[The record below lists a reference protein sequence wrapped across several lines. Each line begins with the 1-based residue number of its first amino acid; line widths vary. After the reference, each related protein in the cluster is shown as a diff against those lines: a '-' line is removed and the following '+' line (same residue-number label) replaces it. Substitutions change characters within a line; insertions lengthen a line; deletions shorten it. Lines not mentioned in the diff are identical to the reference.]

1 MYSIAIGGFP
11 HGSLVVLNRQ
21 NSPPAHQ
28 ASSTSGGSLISG
40 LKHSQACR
48 NVLGVC
54 FSQKFHSTAGRG
66 HVVDGFYTLASAGGL
81 RVFRPLCWGPA
92 VRVLRRGIVLG
103 AWVRETRTSFLTL
116 VEITS
121 KPWFSPSSAEAW
133 PLECPC
139 ILVLAF
145 LRATAYTKSVANC
158 FPN

>member
-103 AWVRETRTSFLTL
+103 AWVRETRTTVDGRITRHQNGVPATLKSYIEILQFLCY
-116 VEITS
+116 VD
-121 KPWFSPSSAEAW
+121 
-133 PLECPC
+133 
-139 ILVLAF
+139 V
-145 LRATAYTKSVANC
+145 VHQ
-158 FPN
+158 